1 MTEVAQL
8 QDRLSRAVA
17 PQYEISGV
25 VGAGGCAVVFHAR
38 DAALDRD
45 VAIKALKPQLD
56 SPAIRERFRREG
68 AATAKLQ
75 HPNVIAIHGV
85 GEGDEL
91 SWIVM
96 PLVRGESLA
105 ARIERSGRLAASD
118 VVPLLL
124 DVADGLA
131 CAHAAGMV
139 HRDVKPENVLLD
151 AATGRAILT
160 DFGVAKALDGID
172 ESLTA
177 TGIVLGTPSAMAPEQ
192 LAGDAPVDLRTD
204 VWAFGVLAYRA
215 LTGELPFSAP
225 SVTQLVGRIIAG
237 TPAPI
242 TAAAPDCPAWLVD
255 VVMRCLA
262 KDATERYPDAGA
274 VATALRDG
282 REGRASVR
290 LSAAAAAPTP
300 ASWPAAA
307 RGAWRTALVAAAVV
321 AVVWVLEWRL
331 AAVRI
336 TPFVALAGL
345 LIVALAVAERW
356 TRANQA
362 TAQADA
368 PPPSAGRRH
377 RNAIATERRIVSAI
391 LLQMPRVERAKL
403 ASVLPTM
410 DQALAEADRLL
421 AQRGASPRDA
431 LAALADGA
439 RAVRLGL
446 EQRAGDQVVRAVA
459 SLSGETRS
467 ARTG

>member
-1 MTEVAQL
+1 MAAAL
-8 QDRLSRAVA
+8 GDRYAL
-17 PQYEISGV
+17 
-25 VGAGGCAVVFHAR
+25 GALIGTGGCAVVY
-38 DAALDRD
+38 AASDNTTREAL
-45 VAIKALKPQLD
+45 AIKLLAPTLD
-56 SPAIRERFRREG
+56 SGVFRERFRREA
-68 AATAKLQ
+68 AATASLA
-75 HPNVIAIHGV
+75 HPNIIAIRGV
-85 GEGDEL
+85 GEADGL
-91 SWIVM
+91 AWIAM
-96 PLVRGESLA
+96 PFVRGDTLA
-105 ARIERSGRLAASD
+105 TRIARHGRLAPGDALP
-118 VVPLLL
+118 VLL
-124 DVADGLA
+124 DVADALA
-131 CAHAAGMV
+131 CAHSASIV

-160 DFGVAKALDGID
+160 DFGVAKALDGLD

-192 LAGDAPVDLRTD
+192 LAGDAPLDLRTD

-345 LIVALAVAERW
+345 LVVALAVAERW

-391 LLQMPRVERAKL
+391 MLQMPRVERAKL

-421 AQRGASPRDA
+421 AQRGAAPRDA